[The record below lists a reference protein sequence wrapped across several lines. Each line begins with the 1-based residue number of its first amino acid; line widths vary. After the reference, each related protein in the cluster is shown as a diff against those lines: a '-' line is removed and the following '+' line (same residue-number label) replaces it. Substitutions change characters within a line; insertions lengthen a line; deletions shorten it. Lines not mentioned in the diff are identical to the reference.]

1 MKKKYLTLVVAI
13 MLVMSALLCGCG
25 EKQSKEEKESIR
37 SAIKTDEKAADEI
50 VSTIKSVITD
60 CDMSEIPIPDVN
72 NITMNELCDSSVTGK
87 FGEMVSNSFW
97 GGNIECKQK
106 GKEFRISISKDSNNS
121 YAVSCEI
128 VDK

>member
-13 MLVMSALLCGCG
+13 MLVMSGVLCGCG
-25 EKQSKEEKESIR
+25 EKQSKEEKESLS
-37 SAIKTDEKAADEI
+37 SAIKTDEKVADEI
-50 VSTIKSVITD
+50 RNQIMNVISD
-60 CDMSEIPIPDVN
+60 CYTSEIPVPDVN

-87 FGEMVSNSFW
+87 FGDIASDCF
-97 GGNIECKQK
+97 GGENFECRQK